1 MERLHMN
8 EVRELIHRLRQGEGV
23 REIARAMT
31 LSRNTVRK
39 YRDVAAERGWLDP
52 SQALPDLAALG
63 AVFGPPLRPRHMR
76 STVEPFGEVVEEL
89 WNAGVEMAAIWQ
101 RLRDEHGYTGGYS
114 SVRRYVARVHP
125 KKPEGFCR
133 IETAPGEEAQVD
145 FGSAGPMWDG
155 RSGRQRK
162 AWAFVMTLSWS
173 RHQYVEFVFDQK
185 IGTWLGCHERAFV
198 WFGGTVKKVVV
209 DNLKSAVIRAS
220 LHDPVLG
227 EPYRRLAQHYG
238 FVISPN
244 RPQTPRHKGKVESG
258 VKYVK
263 RNFLAGQ
270 TFANAEAANERVRR
284 WVREVAGVRRHG
296 TTQEAPLRRFEEQE
310 RRTLIPLPATAFD
323 LVATHR
329 AKVHSDCHV
338 VVDGRFYSAPY
349 RWIGQ
354 IVDVY
359 VGQRVVEIYHGLDLI
374 ATHAVAEKPGQ
385 RTTRTE
391 HYPEGKRAFLENGP
405 ETCRERARRIGA
417 GCGQVIEHLLSDRV
431 QDRLRSVQALLRLVE
446 QVGRERL
453 EAACQRAWHYG
464 DATYR
469 RIKTILAVGLDREP
483 IEATVTAVSDA
494 PAPAYQFAR
503 EVSAFFP
510 QAVRVGGAAEIET
523 GNVVVARR
531 DRNGEGDLVDS
542 FLTAALSPRLVAVVQ
557 EVTAC

>member
-1 MERLHMN
+1 
-8 EVRELIHRLRQGEGV
+8 
-23 REIARAMT
+23 
-31 LSRNTVRK
+31 
-39 YRDVAAERGWLDP
+39 
-52 SQALPDLAALG
+52 
-63 AVFGPPLRPRHMR
+63 
-76 STVEPFGEVVEEL
+76 
-89 WNAGVEMAAIWQ
+89 
-101 RLRDEHGYTGGYS
+101 
-114 SVRRYVARVHP
+114 
-125 KKPEGFCR
+125 
-133 IETAPGEEAQVD
+133 
-145 FGSAGPMWDG
+145 
-155 RSGRQRK
+155 
-162 AWAFVMTLSWS
+162 
-173 RHQYVEFVFDQK
+173 
-185 IGTWLGCHERAFV
+185 
-198 WFGGTVKKVVV
+198 
-209 DNLKSAVIRAS
+209 LKT
-220 LHDPVLG
+220 HD
-227 EPYRRLAQHYG
+227 
-238 FVISPN
+238 
-244 RPQTPRHKGKVESG
+244 KGKVESG

-270 TFANAEAANERVRR
+270 TFADAGAANERVRR

-405 ETCRERARRIGA
+405 ETCRERAQRIGA

-431 QDRLRSVQALLRLVE
+431 QDRLRSVQALLRMIE
-446 QVGRERL
+446 SVGKDRM
-453 EAACQRAWHYG
+453 EAACRRAVHYG
-464 DATYR
+464 DPTYR
-469 RIKTILAVGLDREP
+469 RIKTILSAGLDREP
-483 IEATVTAVSDA
+483 MDDVPLESDA
-494 PAPAYQFAR
+494 PSPAYQFAR

-510 QAVRVGGAAEIET
+510 QAVRVGCAAEIET
-523 GNVVVARR
+523 GTPVVARMGG
-531 DRNGEGDLVDS
+531 NGEGDRVDS
-542 FLTAALSPRLVAVVQ
+542 FPTADLSPRLVAVVQ